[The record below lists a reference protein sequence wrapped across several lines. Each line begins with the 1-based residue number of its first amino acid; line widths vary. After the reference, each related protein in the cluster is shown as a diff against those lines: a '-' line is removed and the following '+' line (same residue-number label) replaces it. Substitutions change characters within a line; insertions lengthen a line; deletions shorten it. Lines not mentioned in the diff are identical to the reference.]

1 MAGVLCCGR
10 EFADLVMED
19 HLTKTQFFN
28 KLKVCGNPAA
38 GKSVGARLP
47 WQSSGE
53 DFVLLCRH
61 VGSVPARGTRIPQAV
76 QPKKKKLLVL
86 FFFSSICSLWVS
98 VSHFDSS

>member
-1 MAGVLCCGR
+1 MCCGR

-28 KLKVCGNPAA
+28 KLKVCSNPAA
-38 GKSVGARLP
+38 GNSVGARLP

-76 QPKKKKLLVL
+76 QPKKKKAVGAIFFQQYLL
-86 FFFSSICSLWVS
+86 SLGFCVT
-98 VSHFDSS
+98 F